1 MPVAF
6 AEEDCYYTMRSANTL
21 PADLGIANTAVKRGT
36 ILATL
41 DKAQSPR
48 DKKFNTGTPLSTT
61 AFDTFN
67 WATALGH
74 LEENQKEEIRNI
86 LTDFKHLFVE
96 KLELGAHTTVTGIVD
111 HVIDTGEARPVIAK
125 GRKHSEKEHSII
137 EEETRKYI
145 KMGIVRPSFSNWSSP
160 VVLAPK
166 KDGTVRFCVNY
177 RKLNSVTRR
186 DVHPLPHIE
195 ECLSTL
201 AENAFL
207 TLVDLCSGYWQVP
220 IAEQDKSK
228 TAFMTRQGLFEFN
241 VLHFGLCNAPATFQ
255 RLMNI
260 VLSGLLWEQCLV
272 YIDDILI
279 FGRTLAEHNA
289 RLHEVLVRLDR
300 ANLHIRLS
308 KCDFAKVELQY
319 LGHMVSPQGIRI
331 NPTLIQAVAD
341 FPKPQCV
348 KDVQSFLGR
357 SGKSIPG
364 FAISILGFPD
374 MIKPFCVE
382 SDASGIGVGATLYQV
397 TPKGRSTIAYWSR
410 VSSCTERNYDT
421 REREC
426 LAAVEAIKH
435 WRQYLHGATVT
446 LYTDH
451 AALKYLMEAKNLT
464 GRLART
470 DQGRP

>member
-1 MPVAF
+1 
-6 AEEDCYYTMRSANTL
+6 
-21 PADLGIANTAVKRGT
+21 
-36 ILATL
+36 
-41 DKAQSPR
+41 
-48 DKKFNTGTPLSTT
+48 
-61 AFDTFN
+61 
-67 WATALGH
+67 
-74 LEENQKEEIRNI
+74 
-86 LTDFKHLFVE
+86 
-96 KLELGAHTTVTGIVD
+96 
-111 HVIDTGEARPVIAK
+111 
-125 GRKHSEKEHSII
+125 
-137 EEETRKYI
+137 
-145 KMGIVRPSFSNWSSP
+145 
-160 VVLAPK
+160 
-166 KDGTVRFCVNY
+166 
-177 RKLNSVTRR
+177 
-186 DVHPLPHIE
+186 
-195 ECLSTL
+195 
-201 AENAFL
+201 
-207 TLVDLCSGYWQVP
+207 
-220 IAEQDKSK
+220 
-228 TAFMTRQGLFEFN
+228 
-241 VLHFGLCNAPATFQ
+241 
-255 RLMNI
+255 MNI

-341 FPKPQCV
+341 FPRPQCV
-348 KDVQSFLGR
+348 KDVQSFLGLAGFSR
-357 SGKSIPG
+357 RFIQG
-364 FAISILGFPD
+364 FAAIARPLIEVGSNYASFRWEAVQEKAFQALRSALVSAPILGFPD

-410 VSSCTERNYDT
+410 VLSCAERNYDT

-464 GRLART
+464 GRLARWALTLLQYNAAIQHRPGKALVVPHTLSHYPQSGVVNFVEIGQAQQDLVLAQSRDTYIQDIRAVLEGKEITST
-470 DQGRP
+470 DARWKRELLLTAEQFLLGDDNIMYRWSCPWSKGKTSCMSTMIHHMLEATCRLPERTIKSDDDTGGKT